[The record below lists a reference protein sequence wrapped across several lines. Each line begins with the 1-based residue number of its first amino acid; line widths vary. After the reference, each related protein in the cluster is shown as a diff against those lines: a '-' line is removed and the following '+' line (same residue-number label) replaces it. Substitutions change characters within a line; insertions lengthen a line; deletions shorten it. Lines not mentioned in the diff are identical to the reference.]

1 MQLALFDFDHT
12 LTRCDTYARFLRR
25 IATPAQL
32 ARARWQVGP
41 WLLGYRA
48 GLVSAAALRA
58 RVTRL
63 AFAGRDFAEASA
75 HGAAY
80 AREALP
86 DMLEPRAMRRLQ
98 WHQAQG
104 HEVAL
109 VSASLDLYLRPWCER
124 HGVTATICNGL
135 ERDAD
140 GRLSGR
146 YHPAD
151 IGPDKARH
159 VRARFDLARYERIH
173 AYGDS
178 GEDRPML
185 ALAHARW
192 YRGRPLAR

>member
-1 MQLALFDFDHT
+1 MQLALFDFDNT

-25 IATPAQL
+25 VATPAQL
-32 ARARWQVGP
+32 AQARWKIGP

-48 GLVSAAALRA
+48 GLVSAGAIRA

-63 AFAGRDFAEASA
+63 AFAGGDLAKVAAQGE
-75 HGAAY
+75 AY
-80 AREALP
+80 ARDTLP
-86 DMLEPRAMRRLQ
+86 DMLEPRMMQRLH

-124 HGVTATICNGL
+124 HGVTAMICNGL
-135 ERDAD
+135 EHGTD

-159 VRARFDLARYERIH
+159 VRVHFDLARYERIH

-178 GEDRPML
+178 GEDKPML
-185 ALAHARW
+185 ALAHERW
-192 YRGRPLAR
+192 YRGQRIA

>member
-1 MQLALFDFDHT
+1 MHLALFDFDHT
-12 LTRCDTYARFLRR
+12 LTTCDTYARFLRR
-25 IATPAQL
+25 VATPAQL
-32 ARARWQVGP
+32 AQAKWKVGP

-48 GLVSAAALRA
+48 GLVSAGSIRA

-63 AFAGRDFAEASA
+63 AFAGGDHAGASA
-75 HGAAY
+75 HGEAY

-86 DMLEPRAMRRLQ
+86 GMLDPQMMRRLQ
-98 WHQAQG
+98 WHQAQA

-109 VSASLDLYLRPWCER
+109 VSASLDLYLRPWCEQQ
-124 HGVTATICNGL
+124 GVTAVICNGL
-135 ERDAD
+135 ERRAD

-159 VRARFDLARYERIH
+159 IHARFDLARYERIH

-178 GEDRPML
+178 SEDRPML
-185 ALAHARW
+185 DLAHERW
-192 YRGRPLAR
+192 YRGRRIA